1 MAVLA
6 YARAIK
12 STPLPFLLVIPILL
26 AILIGVGL
34 QQVVVEN
41 KIYNIWVPMESP
53 YAKDVSYRDSVAVDM
68 SNSLFLAISKPRD
81 QKNALQSDMVLEMA
95 ERLEYAQST
104 TVTVDD
110 MVFTWDDVCY
120 NAVAPYL
127 YPCFRMTVLDC
138 FAEGGYDF
146 SATAQALW
154 QANVETGVT
163 MSYSSSVCAEYCSP
177 YCALCDGATVTANC
191 TYTCAEASCDQCIDG
206 IVASLT
212 DTQSTQL
219 YYGALAVQFA
229 AYPMDATCLTNPTTA
244 QCTATLDAYVLIGG
258 GFDGK
263 TPYTFQTNP
272 DVFGMPRPSANGS
285 DESAVLA
292 AASGTCYNWDGGQ
305 ALPATNPILTY
316 SSPPNG
322 LQPEDFS
329 PTQPLEFVS
338 AFQHLYQ
345 ILRPEMVVERVTN
358 AYRPSGSISLTT
370 KQAAD
375 VIYKFK
381 KAFEKN
387 MAKDWD
393 KESSGK
399 MYHTAFAD
407 DSGAIGTFGRML
419 SDVTLESVPLSIVC
433 CASLHSRLADNK
445 YWTAAAPHL
454 CLGSNIVLLVARQ
467 MRSRSCSRSSS
478 CSRAILSAARLC
490 SQRAALCSRS
500 CPSSPRLGL
509 QRSLGFASTSCI
521 CGRYVDVAG

>member
-1 MAVLA
+1 
-6 YARAIK
+6 
-12 STPLPFLLVIPILL
+12 
-26 AILIGVGL
+26 
-34 QQVVVEN
+34 
-41 KIYNIWVPMESP
+41 
-53 YAKDVSYRDSVAVDM
+53 
-68 SNSLFLAISKPRD
+68 
-81 QKNALQSDMVLEMA
+81 MVLEMA

-191 TYTCAEASCDQCIDG
+191 TYTCAEASCNQCIDG
-206 IVASLT
+206 IVASL
-212 DTQSTQL
+212 DL
-219 YYGALAVQFA
+219 
-229 AYPMDATCLTNPTTA
+229 
-244 QCTATLDAYVLIGG
+244 
-258 GFDGK
+258 DGK
-263 TPYTFQTNP
+263 TPYTFQTNS

-285 DESAVLA
+285 DESAILA

-358 AYRPSGSISLTT
+358 AYRPSGSISALTT
-370 KQAAD
+370 KQARD

-381 KAFEKN
+381 EAFEKN

-433 CASLHSRLADNK
+433 CASLHSRLA
-445 YWTAAAPHL
+445 AP
-454 CLGSNIVLLVARQ
+454 
-467 MRSRSCSRSSS
+467 
-478 CSRAILSAARLC
+478 RA
-490 SQRAALCSRS
+490 
-500 CPSSPRLGL
+500 
-509 QRSLGFASTSCI
+509 F
-521 CGRYVDVAG
+521 